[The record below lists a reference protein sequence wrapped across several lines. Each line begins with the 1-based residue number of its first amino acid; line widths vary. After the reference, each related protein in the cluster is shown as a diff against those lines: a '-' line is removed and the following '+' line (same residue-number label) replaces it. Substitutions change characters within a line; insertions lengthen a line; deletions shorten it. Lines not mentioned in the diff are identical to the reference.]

1 MVQVIKK
8 GVFTTLQTLPVSGW
22 RSYGVSPRGP
32 MDLFA
37 HSMVNQVLGNG
48 ADAAVM
54 EMHFPAAKLQFT
66 VPCRFALAGG
76 DFGAVLNEQSIPLW
90 KPVEAIPGDVLR
102 FTGIKKGFRTYLGI
116 QGGFDVPLSRYGNE
130 LLQDNALLPIGKAPT
145 KHPVLLDDALIQSI
159 YSRADALNC
168 MAGPEY
174 EWLSEDSK
182 AQLTTTPFTIS
193 PAGNRMGLPLQG
205 TALQRIQEGEL
216 LSGPVAMGTV
226 QLLPSGQCTVLMA
239 DHNTTG
245 GYPRIITVLASELP
259 KLAQLQPGQPFR
271 FKLVDT
277 TTATQQYL
285 RFMQQLN
292 IQPWQ

>member
-48 ADAAVM
+48 ANAAVM
-54 EMHFPAAKLQFT
+54 EMHFPAAKLQFMA
-66 VPCRFALAGG
+66 PCRFALGGG
-76 DFGAVLNEQSIPLW
+76 DFGAVLNEQPIPLW
-90 KPVEAIPGDVLR
+90 KPVEAMPDDVLR
-102 FTGIKKGFRTYLGI
+102 FTGIKKGFRTYLGV
-116 QGGFDVPLSRYGNE
+116 QGGFDMPLSRYGNE
-130 LLQDNALLPIGKAPT
+130 GLQDNALLPIGKVQKTDVIVVNEATIPT
-145 KHPVLLDDALIQSI
+145 I
-159 YSRADALNC
+159 YSPENQLNC

-174 EWLSEDSK
+174 DWLSEESK
-182 AQLTTTPFTIS
+182 AQLTTINFTIS

-205 TALQRIQEGEL
+205 TTLQRIQDGEL

-259 KLAQLQPGQPFR
+259 KLSQLQPGQPFR

-285 RFMQQLN
+285 RFVQQLN

>member
-32 MDLFA
+32 MDIFA
-37 HSMVNQVLGNG
+37 HSMVNQVLGNS
-48 ADAAVM
+48 ANAAVM

-66 VPCRFALAGG
+66 LPCGFTLGGG
-76 DFGAVLNEQSIPLW
+76 DFGAVLNEQPIPLW
-90 KPVEAIPGDVLR
+90 KPVEAMPGDVLR
-102 FTGIKKGFRTYLGI
+102 FTGIKKGFRTYLGV
-116 QGGFDVPLSRYGNE
+116 QGGFDIPLSRYGNE
-130 LLQDNALLPIGKAPT
+130 AVQDNAVLPIGKVQKAAAVFASEAT
-145 KHPVLLDDALIQSI
+145 IQTI
-159 YSRADALNC
+159 YSPENQLNC

-174 EWLSEDSK
+174 DWLSDDSK
-182 AQLTTTPFTIS
+182 EQLTTTPFTIS

-205 TALQRIQEGEL
+205 TAQQRVQDDEL
-216 LSGPVAMGTV
+216 LSGPVTMGTV

-285 RFMQQLN
+285 RFVQQLN

>member
-32 MDLFA
+32 MDIFA
-37 HSMVNQVLGNG
+37 HGMVNQVLGND
-48 ADAAVM
+48 ADAVVM
-54 EMHFPAAKLQFT
+54 EMHFPAARLQFMA
-66 VPCRFALAGG
+66 PCRFALGGG
-76 DFGAVLNEQSIPLW
+76 DFGALLNEQPAPLW
-90 KPVEAIPGDVLR
+90 KPVEAMPGDGLR
-102 FTGIKKGFRTYLGI
+102 FTGIKKGFRTYLGV
-116 QGGFDVPLSRYGNE
+116 QGGFDVPLSRYSNE
-130 LLQDNALLPIGKAPT
+130 GLQDNVLLSIGKVQKVAAVVVDEATIP
-145 KHPVLLDDALIQSI
+145 II
-159 YSRADALNC
+159 YSSENQVNC

-174 EWLSEDSK
+174 DWLSEDSK
-182 AQLTTTPFTIS
+182 TLLTTTNFTIS

-205 TALQRIQEGEL
+205 ESLQRVHAAEL

-226 QLLPSGQCTVLMA
+226 QLLPNGQCMALTA

-245 GYPRIITVLASELP
+245 GYPRIITILTNELP
-259 KLAQLQPGQPFR
+259 KLAQLQPGQLFR

-277 TTATQQYL
+277 ETATEKYL
-285 RFMQQLN
+285 RFVQQLN

>member
-37 HSMVNQVLGNG
+37 HSMVNQVLGNS
-48 ADAAVM
+48 ANAAVM

-66 VPCRFALAGG
+66 VPCRFALGGG
-76 DFGAVLNEQSIPLW
+76 DFGAVLNEQPIPLW
-90 KPVEAIPGDVLR
+90 KPVGAMPGDVLR
-102 FTGIKKGFRTYLGI
+102 FTGIKKGFRTYLGV

-130 LLQDNALLPIGKAPT
+130 GLQDNALLPIGKPQKT
-145 KHPVLLDDALIQSI
+145 DAIVVNEATILTI
-159 YSRADALNC
+159 YSPENQLNC

-174 EWLSEDSK
+174 DWLSEDSK
-182 AQLTTTPFTIS
+182 ALLTSSNFTIS

-205 TALQRIQEGEL
+205 TALQRIQDNEL
-216 LSGPVAMGTV
+216 LSGPVAMGAV

-245 GYPRIITVLASELP
+245 GYPRIITVLAGELP

-285 RFMQQLN
+285 RFVQQLN

>member
-37 HSMVNQVLGNG
+37 HSMVNQILGNS
-48 ADAAVM
+48 AHAAVM
-54 EMHFPAAKLQFT
+54 EMHFPAAKFQFMAA
-66 VPCRFALAGG
+66 CRFALGGG
-76 DFGAVLNEQSIPLW
+76 DFGAVLNEQPIPQW
-90 KPVEAIPGDVLR
+90 KTVEAMPGDTLR
-102 FTGIKKGFRTYLGI
+102 FTGIKKGFRMYLGV
-116 QGGFDVPLSRYGNE
+116 QGGFTVPLSRYGNE
-130 LLQDNALLPIGKAPT
+130 LVQDNALLPIGKAQKT
-145 KHPVLLDDALIQSI
+145 ASFVVEAATIQTI
-159 YSRADALNC
+159 YSPDNEVNC
-168 MAGPEY
+168 MTGPEY
-174 EWLSEDSK
+174 DWLSEESK
-182 AQLTTTPFTIS
+182 AQLTTTHFTIS

-205 TALQRIQEGEL
+205 PDLQRVQAGEL
-216 LSGPVAMGTV
+216 LSGPVTIGTV

-245 GYPRIITVLASELP
+245 GYPRIITVLAAALP

-271 FKLVDT
+271 FKLVDAA
-277 TTATQQYL
+277 TATQQYL
-285 RFMQQLN
+285 RFVQQLN

>member
-37 HSMVNQVLGNG
+37 HGMVNQVLGND
-48 ADAAVM
+48 ANAAVM

-66 VPCRFALAGG
+66 VPCRFALGGG
-76 DFGAVLNEQSIPLW
+76 DFGVVLNEQPIPLW
-90 KPVEAIPGDVLR
+90 KPVEAMPGDVLR
-102 FTGIKKGFRTYLGI
+102 FTGIKKGFRVYLGI

-130 LLQDNALLPIGKAPT
+130 GLHDNSVLPIGQVQKAEADVINEAT
-145 KHPVLLDDALIQSI
+145 IQTI
-159 YSRADALNC
+159 YSPENQLNC

-174 EWLSEDSK
+174 DWLSEDSK
-182 AQLTTTPFTIS
+182 ALLTSTNFTIS
-193 PAGNRMGLPLQG
+193 SAGNRMGLPLQG
-205 TALQRIQEGEL
+205 TALQRMQDDEL

-245 GYPRIITVLASELP
+245 GYPRIITVLAGELP

-271 FKLVDT
+271 FKLVDP

-285 RFMQQLN
+285 RFVQQLN